1 MQARHYGLAFQQEEW
16 VSDVTSGQESFSA
29 GVSVRGPGMCRYP
42 CADAGAIMREI
53 DK

>member
-16 VSDVTSGQESFSA
+16 VSDVTSHGCAVRRAFP
-29 GVSVRGPGMCRYP
+29 SVCRYP
-42 CADAGAIMREI
+42 CAGAGVIMREI